1 MDAFIKSHIIGI
13 PQRFNAYTSASTE
26 VYDPSMEIQYVIVS
40 KHGKDLT
47 GLNPNEQ
54 EILFRRDTCFVPTRI
69 EGNTIYMEEISDE

>member
-1 MDAFIKSHIIGI
+1 M
-13 PQRFNAYTSASTE
+13 
-26 VYDPSMEIQYVIVS
+26 IVS